1 MSNQR
6 IKPKLFVIL
15 GPTAIGKSTVAFYL
29 AKKYSASII
38 NADSLQVYRFFDIGT
53 SKPSTEERITVPHY
67 LIDIINPEQEF
78 NAAIFKNMA
87 ESTILKLSEENKKI
101 IVVGGTFLY
110 VKILLSGLIEDS
122 ELIPELRKKIEKI
135 KENKGLT
142 YLYRILYKVDRESA
156 DKIKP
161 NDYIRIQRALEVFFS
176 TGMKMSELQQKHGF
190 QNDKYEICKI
200 GLQMER
206 EDLNNRINLRVDNMI
221 LNGFIEEVNN
231 LRKEGYE
238 TTLKPMKSIGYKE
251 LNSFLSG
258 TMEKGEAIDL
268 IKQNTR
274 KYAKRQLTW
283 LRKEKG
289 INWYNKENELKLIEE
304 KFNKFFNI

>member
-15 GPTAIGKSTVAFYL
+15 GPTAIGKSTVAFNL
-29 AKKYSASII
+29 AKKYGASII

-53 SKPSTEERITVPHY
+53 SKPSSEERLTVPHY
-67 LIDIINPEQEF
+67 LIDIIDPEQEF
-78 NAAIFKNMA
+78 NAAIFKKTA
-87 ESTILKLSEENKKI
+87 ASIISKLSEENKKI

-110 VKILLSGLIEDS
+110 VKILLSGLIEEN
-122 ELIPELRKKIEKI
+122 ELNPELRKKIEKI
-135 KENKGLT
+135 KKSKGLP
-142 YLYRILYKVDRESA
+142 YLYRVLIKVDRESA
-156 DKIKP
+156 SKIKP

-176 TGMKMSELQQKHGF
+176 TEMKMSDLQQKHGF
-190 QNDKYEICKI
+190 QNNNYEICKI

-206 EDLNNRINLRVDNMI
+206 QDLNNRINQRVDNMI

-231 LRKEGYE
+231 LKKKGYD

-251 LNSFLSG
+251 INSYLSG
-258 TMEKGEAIDL
+258 TMEKDEAIDL

-274 KYAKRQLTW
+274 RYAKRQLTW
-283 LRKEKG
+283 LRKEKD
-289 INWYNKENELKLIEE
+289 INWYNKETELRIIEE
-304 KFNKFFNI
+304 KFNKYFSI